1 MRAGGREAGRARGGT
16 GSPRGPFLRFRACA
30 RKRPSLAF
38 MGRLC
43 ARAPFRARGP
53 AARGL
58 FCVPGGAFS
67 CAWVSSAFWGIM
79 HGYESA
85 IAITSP

>member
-43 ARAPFRARGP
+43 AQVPFRA
-53 AARGL
+53 L
-58 FCVPGGAFS
+58 NF
-67 CAWVSSAFWGIM
+67 
-79 HGYESA
+79 
-85 IAITSP
+85 IAISLFVEEFCLDGLPISDCFVIAL